1 MAYDNT
7 HLVKLAA
14 LKALAEKVKSDYALK
29 ADLTALS
36 GRVDNLVAAGGE
48 PNVLTGIKV
57 NGTLLDLTEKIADIL
72 IAEGK
77 TNGTIAANGVDVPV
91 HGLAALAYKSE
102 VSETELAKAL
112 KDAID
117 AKAKQADLDTLTGEG
132 EGSIKK
138 MIDDAFN
145 DFSTKVSDDGVVN
158 SYKELIDWAATHG
171 SEATKMAKGI
181 SENKT
186 AIANLKKYVGT
197 LPEGATATDVV
208 GYIAEAIAALS
219 IGDYAKTTEVTAAI
233 NTALADYAKTSDV
246 NTGLG
251 KKADK
256 VAKATNGNF
265 AALDADGNLPGWFAL
280 ELMAQTVGVWSE
292 WHRMQKGL
300 PHCALGMVLGARELV
315 CDAGHFAAG
324 STLTITIERL
334 MQDERFG
341 SFECTIHA
349 DNISLATG
357 RVNTFQPSEEEL
369 TSLFNQGTPS

>member
-29 ADLTALS
+29 SELTALS
-36 GRVDNLVAAGGE
+36 GRVDELVTAGGE

-57 NGTLLDLTEKIADIL
+57 NGTLLALTEKIADIL

-91 HGLAALAYKSE
+91 HGLAALAYKAE
-102 VSETELAKAL
+102 VSEAELAKAL

-145 DFSTKVSDDGVVN
+145 DFSTKVSDDGVIN

-171 SEATKMAKGI
+171 AEATKLTKGI

-265 AALDADGNLPGWFAL
+265 AALDADGNLKDSGKKAADFVAA
-280 ELMAQTVGVWSE
+280 EAGKRLMTDAEGTKLGGVAEGATKVEASE
-292 WHRMQKGL
+292 TNGNVKINGVDTKVYTEPSDVVH
-300 PHCALGMVLGARELV
+300 GAIATDTEVTEMLNEV
-315 CDAGHFAAG
+315 FAA
-324 STLTITIERL
+324 T
-334 MQDERFG
+334 
-341 SFECTIHA
+341 
-349 DNISLATG
+349 
-357 RVNTFQPSEEEL
+357 V
-369 TSLFNQGTPS
+369 

>member
-29 ADLTALS
+29 SELSALS
-36 GRVDNLVAAGGE
+36 GRVDSLVTAGGE

-57 NGTLLDLTEKIADIL
+57 NGTLLALTEKIANIL

-91 HGLAALAYKSE
+91 HGLAALAYKSKVAE
-102 VSETELAKAL
+102 GDLAAAL
-112 KDAID
+112 KAIID
-117 AKAKQADLDTLTGEG
+117 AKAKQSDLDTLTGNG
-132 EGSIKK
+132 EGSISK
-138 MIDDAFN
+138 MIDAAINKFATDV
-145 DFSTKVSDDGVVN
+145 TDDNVVN
-158 SYKELIDWAATHG
+158 SYKELIDWVAKHG
-171 SEATKMAKGI
+171 PEATKMAGGI

-186 AIANLKKYVGT
+186 AIANLKNLVGT
-197 LPEGATATDVV
+197 LPEGATSTTVV
-208 GYIAEAIAALS
+208 AYITEAINALS

-265 AALDADGNLPGWFAL
+265 AALDADGNLKDSGKKAADFVSA
-280 ELMAQTVGVWSE
+280 EAGKRLMTDAEGTKLKDV
-292 WHRMQKGL
+292 
-300 PHCALGMVLGARELV
+300 ADGATKVEASKTNGNVKINGTETKVYTEPSDVVHGTIATDNEVTEMLNEV
-315 CDAGHFAAG
+315 FAA
-324 STLTITIERL
+324 T
-334 MQDERFG
+334 
-341 SFECTIHA
+341 
-349 DNISLATG
+349 
-357 RVNTFQPSEEEL
+357 V
-369 TSLFNQGTPS
+369 